1 MNEILIKAIM
11 VEDTINLGRRLGEIL
26 LKKRIDCVVS
36 LVGPLGAGK
45 TTFTEGVAEGLK
57 TIGYV
62 ESPTFVFLKIY
73 RGEHPLYHY
82 DLYRVDR
89 ISDIDDLGLFEMM
102 SKRGVHI
109 VEWGEKIADLV
120 DFDMEVKFDISGE
133 TERLIKISTSD
144 FEELLSEISVP

>member
-1 MNEILIKAIM
+1 MA
-11 VEDTINLGRRLGEIL
+11 EDTISLGRRLGEKL
-26 LKKRIDCVVS
+26 FKERLNCVVS

-45 TTFTEGVAEGLK
+45 TTFAEGVAEGLN
-57 TIGYV
+57 TTGYV

-73 RGEHPLYHY
+73 GGEHPLYHY

-102 SKRGVHI
+102 NKRGVHI
-109 VEWGEKIADLV
+109 VEWGEKIAGLV
-120 DFDMEVKFDISGE
+120 DFDMEVKFEISGE
-133 TERLIKISTSD
+133 TERIIKISTLD

>member
-1 MNEILIKAIM
+1 MNEILIKANAP
-11 VEDTINLGRRLGEIL
+11 EDTINLGKRAGEIF
-26 LKKRIDCVVS
+26 LKKRLNCLIS

-45 TTFTEGVAEGLK
+45 TTFTEGIAEGLK

-102 SKRGVHI
+102 NRRGVHV

-120 DFDMEVKFDISGE
+120 DFDIEVHFSIVGE
-133 TERLIKISTSD
+133 TERFIKISTAK
-144 FEELLSEISVP
+144 FEEFLSEISIS